1 MARPSKTEGG
11 ISYFS
16 LDCDFFRDEKIR
28 RIKAQCG
35 MKGIGFLIWLLCDLY
50 EGEGYYKKFTYD
62 DCALLADSA
71 GGGVGAETV
80 REVVKSSLKC
90 GLFEK
95 QVFEKYGVLTSSRIQ
110 ENYLRACERR
120 SAVFIDRRYW
130 LDPKKVKPSTLVK
143 VTLLDVID
151 GNNRINVDVNSV
163 NADENPINIKNKNIY
178 TYYGEYR
185 HVQLTEEEYSELI
198 RLYGSSGADKRIRM
212 LDLHMEQ
219 HKDSHSDNHFLT
231 LTRGWVQRAIE
242 RDAQR
247 KQSSEKQNPGKP
259 KRSKPGAAFHDF
271 EQREYDYNELMRQI
285 REAQG

>member
-1 MARPSKTEGG
+1 MPRPLETEG

-16 LDCDFFRDEKIR
+16 LDCDFFRDDKIR

-35 MKGIGFLIWLLCDLY
+35 MKGIGFLIWMFCDLY
-50 EGEGYYKKFTYD
+50 EGKGYYKKFTYD
-62 DCALLADSA
+62 DCALLADIA

-90 GLFEK
+90 GLFER

-120 SAVFIDRRYW
+120 SAIFIDRRYW
-130 LDPKKVKPSTLVK
+130 LNPKNVKPSTLVK

-151 GNNRINVDVNSV
+151 GNNRINVNENPKNVC
-163 NADENPINIKNKNIY
+163 ENPINIKVKENIY

-231 LTRGWVQRAIE
+231 LTQGWVQRAVE

-247 KQSSEKQNPGKP
+247 KQSSEKQNSVKP
-259 KRSKPGAAFHDF
+259 KRNKPGAAFHDF